1 MTRFAIVT
9 CVLVLF
15 SVAQHSLAQG
25 PQNRP
30 SRYEPAFGPTI
41 SPYQQLFRRP
51 SGSLNNY
58 YNFVRPRIQVR
69 STLRSQEQRL
79 DALNQDVQR
88 ASQKASVVYGSGA
101 GPTGIHSLYMNY
113 SHFYPSRR

>member
-1 MTRFAIVT
+1 MTRLAIVT
-9 CVLVLF
+9 CVVVLF
-15 SVAQHSLAQG
+15 SVAQPSLAQG

-30 SRYEPAFGPTI
+30 SRYQPAFGPTI

-79 DALNQDVQR
+79 NNLSQEVHR
-88 ASQKASVVYGSGA
+88 ASQNASGVHESGA
-101 GPTGIHSLYMNY
+101 GQTGIHSLYMNY